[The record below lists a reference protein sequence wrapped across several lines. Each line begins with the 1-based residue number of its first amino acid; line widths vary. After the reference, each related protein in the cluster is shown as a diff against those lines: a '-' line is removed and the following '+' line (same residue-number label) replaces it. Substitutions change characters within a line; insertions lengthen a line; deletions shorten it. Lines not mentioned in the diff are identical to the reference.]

1 MLVLRERRSPKYST
15 LDQTGDRTEDWEAE
29 IFTTLPTPRL
39 LHTYIHT
46 YMHTYIQTWRT
57 SRTILKKVE
66 LFINK
71 CVRRILR
78 IWWPETIRE
87 PAKCTISM
95 RKWAWIGHTLRKPR
109 KNITKQDLAW
119 TASGKRSRGR
129 PRDEGRDG
137 SRGMQLKK
145 NA

>member
-1 MLVLRERRSPKYST
+1 MHAGTPGKEVTQIFNPRS
-15 LDQTGDRTEDWEAE
+15 DRGSNRGLGGRD
-29 IFTTLPTPRL
+29 
-39 LHTYIHT
+39 LHHFANPSAVAYI
-46 YMHTYIQTWRT
+46 HTYIQTWRT